1 VSSPRQRVL
10 TADAGHILSS
20 VVSSLIRLSMASPGA
35 LNKEAMLLLSRLVAA
50 LGRLHSDHGW
60 DIAAPALSRAKLMAG
75 RLKAMNEHE
84 PLVHVLL
91 GTDANPSTLPVDAG
105 LLAEPQQATALG
117 GVEPQMVWDWNG
129 MDFDFGPFSGLL
141 ST

>member
-1 VSSPRQRVL
+1 
-10 TADAGHILSS
+10 
-20 VVSSLIRLSMASPGA
+20 MASPGA
-35 LNKEAMLLLSRLVAA
+35 LNQEAMLLLSRLVVA
-50 LGRLHSDHGW
+50 LGRLHGDHGW

-84 PLVHVLL
+84 SLVHVLL
-91 GTDANPSTLPVDAG
+91 GTNTEQGPLPVNVG
-105 LLAEPQQATALG
+105 LLAEPQQTTALG
-117 GVEPQMVWDWNG
+117 GIDPQMVWDWNG